1 MLAEYYRFKWPLLVV
16 VIMTAFHTILPG
28 QSKGLVK
35 GNIADSLSKAPLEY
49 ASIAIYDNDSR
60 TLING
65 AITDSQGHFTIEIP
79 FGSYYAEAS
88 FLGFTTVT
96 LSAFRL
102 HADYPEK
109 DFGNILLQAQSDV
122 LNEVVVRA
130 EKSTMELTLD
140 KKIFNVGQDLAN
152 SGGSAS
158 DILMNIPSVA
168 VDPEGNVRL
177 RGSDNVR
184 ILIDGKPSGL
194 VSFKGGSGLQQLPA
208 SMIERVEVVTNP
220 SARYEAE
227 GLGGVINIILKK
239 ETNQGFNGSFD
250 VIVGHPDNYGLAAN
264 LNYRHKKVNFFIN
277 YGLAY
282 RDQPG
287 FSRLYQE
294 VYGPTDTLLLQQS
307 NTSSLSGLN
316 NNIRGGI
323 DIYFTEKSIL
333 TGSYLFRRSDAKRI
347 MDIIYRDYL
356 NTLASPLG
364 YNTRRQD
371 EDEVEPNSEYSLIYK
386 RVFAGKGHELI
397 AEAKFLDNWEYS
409 DQTFTEY
416 NFTPDGT
423 ENPDKAKLQKSINDE
438 WEKQWLLQVDY
449 VKPLSTEGKIEAG
462 LRTSFRNMVND
473 FLVTQRNSTGE
484 FEPLPGLDNIFH
496 YDENIMA
503 AYGIIGNKT
512 GRVSYQAGLRSEWTD
527 VKTTLKETNE
537 VNPRKYYNLFP
548 SAHITFNLRNEHNLQ
563 LSYSRRI
570 RRPYYN
576 DLSPYM
582 TYSDERNF
590 YSGNP
595 DLEPE
600 FSHVMEIGHVKYFEH
615 GSLSSA
621 VYARNT
627 TDKIDNIRQVDPDGI
642 SLTRTENLRSESAYG
657 LEIAGTFELTRWWKW
672 DANLNFFYADIDGRN
687 IQSTFRNTTYS
698 WLARQTSRFSLPHGI
713 DFQLRT
719 NYEAPQKTV
728 QGRRK
733 ALFFNDVS
741 MSRDVLKGN
750 GTVNLTVLDVFNSR
764 KFRSVAEGETFY
776 TDRTNQFRPRQINL
790 TLSYRIKQS
799 KEQRSKRDAVLTE

>member
-1 MLAEYYRFKWPLLVV
+1 MSAEYYRLRWLLLVV
-16 VIMTAFHTILPG
+16 VIITVFQASLQG
-28 QSKGLVK
+28 QSKGFIH
-35 GNIADSLSKAPLEY
+35 GTITDSLSKSPLEY
-49 ASIAIYDNDSR
+49 ASVAIYDSH
-60 TLING
+60 TKELVNG
-65 AITDSQGHFTIEIP
+65 AITDNRGKFTIEVP
-79 FGSYYAEAS
+79 FGTYYAEVS
-88 FLGFTTVT
+88 FLGFSTVT
-96 LSAFRL
+96 LPVFELA
-102 HADYPEK
+102 ADNPGK
-109 DFGNILLQAQSDV
+109 TFGNILLQANSDV

-250 VIVGHPDNYGLAAN
+250 VILGHPDNYGLAAN

-277 YGLAY
+277 YSLAY

-294 VYGPTDTLLLQQS
+294 VYGENDTLLLKQS
-307 NTSSLSGLN
+307 NTASLSGLN

-347 MDIIYRDYL
+347 TDIIYRDYV
-356 NTLASPLG
+356 NTLTNPLG
-364 YNTRRQD
+364 YSTRRQD
-371 EDEVEPNSEYSLIYK
+371 EDEIEPNSEYSLIYK
-386 RVFAGKGHELI
+386 KIFSGKGHEFI

-409 DQTFTEY
+409 DQTFTE
-416 NFTPDGT
+416 FGFAPDGT
-423 ENPDKAKLQKSINDE
+423 ESPDKAKLQKSVNDE
-438 WEKQWLLQVDY
+438 WEKQWLLQADY
-449 VKPLSTEGKIEAG
+449 VKPISTEGKVEAG
-462 LRTSFRNMVND
+462 LRTSFRSMVND
-473 FLVTQRNSTGE
+473 FLVTQRNQSGI

-496 YDENIMA
+496 YDENILA

-537 VNPRKYYNLFP
+537 VNSRKYYNLFP

-563 LSYSRRI
+563 MSYSRRI

-595 DLEPE
+595 DLDPE
-600 FSHVMEIGHVKYFEH
+600 FSHVMEIGHIKYFEQ

-621 VYARNT
+621 LYARST
-627 TDKIDNIRQVDPDGI
+627 TDKIDNIRQVNQDGI
-642 SLTRTENLRSESAYG
+642 SITRTENLRSEKAYG
-657 LEIAGTFELTRWWKW
+657 VEIAGTFELTRWWKW
-672 DANLNFFYADIDGRN
+672 DANFNFFYADIDGRN
-687 IQSTFRNTTYS
+687 IQSTFQNTTYS
-698 WLARQTSRFSLPHGI
+698 WFARQTSRFSLPRGI

-733 ALFFNDVS
+733 SLFFNDVS
-741 MSRDVLKGN
+741 LSRDVLKGN

-764 KFRSVAEGETFY
+764 KFRNVAEGATFY

-790 TLSYRIKQS
+790 TVSYRIKQS

>member
-1 MLAEYYRFKWPLLVV
+1 MFSPNTRLLWLPLLVV
-16 VIMTAFHTILPG
+16 TLLINNDVFA
-28 QSKGLVK
+28 QSGGAVH
-35 GNIADSLSKAPLEY
+35 GTVVDSASNAPLEY
-49 ASIAIYDNDSR
+49 ASVAIYHQESN
-60 TLING
+60 TLVNG
-65 AITDSQGHFTIEIP
+65 AITDHAGYFNIEVP
-79 FGSYYAEAS
+79 YGNYYAEIS
-88 FLGFTTVT
+88 FLGFATIR
-96 LSAFRL
+96 LPAFALDQRNPARPL
-102 HADYPEK
+102 GK
-109 DFGNILLQAQSDV
+109 ILLQPTQDM
-122 LNEVVVRA
+122 LNEITVRA

-250 VIVGHPDNYGLAAN
+250 VIGGHPDNYGLAAN
-264 LNYRHKKVNFFIN
+264 VNYRHRKVNFFIN
-277 YGLAY
+277 YSIAY

-294 VYGPTDTLLLQQS
+294 VYGNHETLLLQQS
-307 NTSSLSGLN
+307 NEASLSGLN

-347 MDIIYRDYL
+347 TDILYRDYL
-356 NTLASPLG
+356 NTLTNPIG

-386 RVFAGKGHELI
+386 KIFTGKGHELV

-409 DQTFTEY
+409 DQTFTEFSFAP
-416 NFTPDGT
+416 NGT
-423 ENPDKAKLQKSINDE
+423 ERPELAKLQKSINDE
-438 WEKQWLLQVDY
+438 WEKQWLFQADY
-449 VKPLSTEGKIEAG
+449 VKPISREGKVEAG
-462 LRTSFRNMVND
+462 VRTSFRNMVND
-473 FLVTQRNSTGE
+473 FLVTQRNASGV
-484 FEPLPGLDNIFH
+484 FEPLPGLDNIFQ

-503 AYGIIGNKT
+503 AYGILGNKT

-527 VKTTLKETNE
+527 VKTTLKETND

-548 SAHITFNLRNEHNLQ
+548 SAHVTLNLRNEHNLQ
-563 LSYSRRI
+563 FSYSRRI

-595 DLEPE
+595 DLDPE
-600 FSHVMEIGHVKYFEH
+600 FSHVMEIGHVKYFER
-615 GSLSSA
+615 GSLSSSIYSRSTA
-621 VYARNT
+621 
-627 TDKIDNIRQVDPDGI
+627 DKIDNIRQVDADGI
-642 SLTRTENLRSESAYG
+642 SVTRTENLRSENAYG
-657 LEIAGTFELTRWWKW
+657 LEVASTFELTRWWKW
-672 DANLNFFYADIDGRN
+672 DANLNFFYADIDGTN
-687 IQSTFRNTTYS
+687 IQSSFRNTTYS
-698 WLARQTSRFSLPHGI
+698 WFARQTSRINLPHGI

-733 ALFFNDVS
+733 SLFYNDVS
-741 MSRDVLKGN
+741 LSRDIMKRN
-750 GTVNLTVLDVFNSR
+750 GTINLTVLDLFNSR
-764 KFRSVAEGETFY
+764 KFRSIAEGETFY
-776 TDRTNQFRPRQINL
+776 TDRTNQFRRRQINL
-790 TLSYRIKQS
+790 TFSYRIKQT
-799 KEQRSKRDAVLTE
+799 KGQRSTRDAVLSE